1 LGRKLSQFRNERQQ
15 TLRPPTFS
23 LSSPSN
29 KRVWPAL
36 LMATLLSATATYAH
50 AHSGTGLVGG
60 VQSGLLHP
68 LSGPDHMLAMV
79 SVGLWGA
86 ILGRPLVVVLPVV
99 FPAMM
104 AIGGVLGIL
113 GVPVPPVEIGIAAS
127 VIILGGAIASAFKPP
142 AVVAVLLVAI
152 FALFHGYA
160 HGQELPSAADPVGY
174 SVGFVLATGAL
185 HLMGVGLGFVVLQ
198 RAGLKT
204 LQAIGAGIALIGIWF
219 LLQTNVFTYLTAQV
233 P

>member
-1 LGRKLSQFRNERQQ
+1 VFVSVL
-15 TLRPPTFS
+15 
-23 LSSPSN
+23 
-29 KRVWPAL
+29 
-36 LMATLLSATATYAH
+36 ATSAQ

-60 VQSGLLHP
+60 IQSGLLHP
-68 LSGPDHMLAMV
+68 LSGPDHMLAML

-86 ILGRPLVVVLPVV
+86 ILGRPLVVALPVV
-99 FPAMM
+99 FPTMM

-113 GVPVPPVEIGIAAS
+113 GVPIPPVEIGIAAS
-127 VIILGGAIASAFKPP
+127 VIILGSVIGFALKPP

-185 HLMGVGLGFVVLQ
+185 HLAGVGLGFVVLQ
-198 RAGLKT
+198 SAGLKV
-204 LQAIGAGIALIGIWF
+204 LRAIGAGIAMMGIWF
-219 LLQTNVFTYLTAQV
+219 LLQTNVFTYLNAPV
-233 P
+233 L

>member
-1 LGRKLSQFRNERQQ
+1 VRL
-15 TLRPPTFS
+15 
-23 LSSPSN
+23 LSSFLLLLFS
-29 KRVWPAL
+29 KRY
-36 LMATLLSATATYAH
+36 LSALWVGAFMSALATSAQ

-60 VQSGLLHP
+60 IQAGLLHP

-99 FPAMM
+99 FPTMM

-113 GVPVPPVEIGIAAS
+113 GVLVPPVEIGIAAS
-127 VIILGGAIASAFKPP
+127 VIILGSVIGFALKPP
-142 AVVAVLLVAI
+142 AIFAVLLVAI

-185 HLMGVGLGFVVLQ
+185 HLAGIGLGFVVLH
-198 RAGLKT
+198 RAGLKA
-204 LQAIGAGIALIGIWF
+204 LRAIGAGIAMIGLWF
-219 LLQTNVFTYLTAQV
+219 LLQTNLFTHSSV
-233 P
+233 PVL